1 MFLQTFIVLLFR
13 ILQFAILIRIFL
25 SWVAP
30 MGQQSNPIFVFIYQI
45 TEPILAPI
53 RRYTTFGMIDFSPLV
68 AMIGLQILEGFLL
81 QLLARGI

>member
-30 MGQQSNPIFVFIYQI
+30 MSQQGNPIFTFIYQI
-45 TEPILAPI
+45 TEPILAPL
-53 RRYTTFGMIDFSPLV
+53 RRFTTFGMIDFSPFV
-68 AMIGLQILEGFLL
+68 AMIALQMVESILL
-81 QLLARGI
+81 QTVARIG